1 MDALASVDMRR
12 TMSDKQSLHLN
23 TLTGDAAHAVREQ
36 WFGHPDVLQLE
47 CQTLM
52 ASTNAARGPRL

>member
-1 MDALASVDMRR
+1 
-12 TMSDKQSLHLN
+12 MSDKQSLHLN

-52 ASTNAARGPRL
+52 ARPKRRRGGPRL